1 MDKPL
6 ISVIV
11 PIYNVEP
18 YLNRC
23 LESIVNQ
30 NYQNLEII
38 LVDDGSPDN
47 CPQICD
53 EWAKKDSRIVVL
65 HVKNGGAGYARNKG
79 IDKATGEWC
88 VLVDGDDYLHENMI
102 LHLYNNLEDNMD
114 LSECCIVKT
123 TTDVASFSEKN
134 EDATFV
140 VCDAEQ
146 ALLFLIKNEMFCQ
159 TPPNKIYRTRIIKKI
174 PFPEGNLID
183 DEFWTYKVIGE
194 CKSLNHSSL
203 KLYAYRQQEK
213 SVMHKKYSIKRLQ
226 AVDAKYERLQ
236 YVSDRFP
243 SLICNAKIDLLG
255 TCVYQA
261 QMIEKNCDGDEKEIG
276 YQKLKT
282 IISKLH
288 FNQVEKGQLSF
299 SQKLWFLLAKLSLK
313 KTCKIKNALNIGF

>member
-203 KLYAYRQQEK
+203 KLYAYRQQAG
-213 SVMHKKYSIKRLQ
+213 SAMHKKYSILRLQ
-226 AVDAKYERLQ
+226 ALDAQYERLKYLQ
-236 YVSDRFP
+236 ERYP
-243 SLICNAKIDLLG
+243 SLLQKAKIRFWLACIYHGQMVQKYCPDNEKKIAMKKVVTYYKSVYLNKNETKGIKTTHKIWFGLANLSLSF
-255 TCVYQA
+255 TC
-261 QMIEKNCDGDEKEIG
+261 
-276 YQKLKT
+276 KLKNT
-282 IISKLH
+282 LR
-288 FNQVEKGQLSF
+288 
-299 SQKLWFLLAKLSLK
+299 
-313 KTCKIKNALNIGF
+313 IGI